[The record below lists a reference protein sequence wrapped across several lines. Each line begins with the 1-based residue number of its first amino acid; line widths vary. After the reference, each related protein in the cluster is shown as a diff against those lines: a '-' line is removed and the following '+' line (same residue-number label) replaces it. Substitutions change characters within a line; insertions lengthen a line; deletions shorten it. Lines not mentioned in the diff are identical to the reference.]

1 LRIPKPSGALWSHVD
16 FLFLWSAQSVSAFG
30 ARITRTCVP
39 LAAVLTIHAS
49 PASLGILAALSQ
61 GPGLV
66 VGLFAG
72 GFVDRSRRR
81 HILIASDLLR
91 AAIVL
96 TVPAAAWLHVLAM
109 PQLYLVAAIA
119 GGLSVL
125 FDIADHAYLPSLI
138 GTAQLVEG
146 NTKLNLTDSVAEIGG
161 PALAGVLVQLL
172 TAPIAIAANAVTYVI
187 SALFLS
193 RIRAQETPA
202 EHEAGGTSW
211 RRDLSTGAAAI
222 FRNRFVLPLFLMDA
236 TAPLFGSFFATL
248 YVPFAIRNL
257 GLSPTMLGITIGVGG
272 IGAMAGAALASPV
285 SRWLGLGPAIVALS
299 FGGAL
304 FTMLVPLAPG
314 SPNIATAM
322 LMAAQFG
329 GDALM
334 VVVIILAAS
343 LRQTVLPN
351 EILGRVAAVFKA
363 AGGLC
368 GVVGALAA
376 GLIASE
382 IGVRETVLIAAIGY
396 FLAPLIAVLSPL
408 RCLKSLTDPGVT
420 RAD

>member
-1 LRIPKPSGALWSHVD
+1 MARGALWSHAD
-16 FLFLWSAQSVSAFG
+16 FLRLWSAQSVSAFG

-61 GPGLV
+61 GPGLI

-81 HILIASDLLR
+81 HILIASDMMR

-96 TVPAAAWLHVLAM
+96 TVPVAAWLHMLAM

-193 RIRAQETPA
+193 QIAARETVVAPA
-202 EHEAGGTSW
+202 AEGASW
-211 RRDLSTGAAAI
+211 RRDLSTGTTAI
-222 FRNRFVLPLFLMDA
+222 FGNRLVLPLFLMDA
-236 TAPLFGSFFATL
+236 TAPLFGSFFAAL

-257 GLSPTMLGITIGVGG
+257 HLTPTMLGITIGVGG
-272 IGAMAGAALASPV
+272 IGAMVGSALASPV

-304 FTMLVPLAPG
+304 FSLLVPLAFG
-314 SPNIATAM
+314 SPNMAAAM

-334 VVVIILAAS
+334 VIVIVLAAS
-343 LRQTVLPN
+343 LRQTVMPN

-376 GLIASE
+376 GSIASV

-396 FLAPLIAVLSPL
+396 FLAPLIALLSPL
-408 RCLKSLTDPGVT
+408 RTLKSLPDPVDA
-420 RAD
+420 RAH